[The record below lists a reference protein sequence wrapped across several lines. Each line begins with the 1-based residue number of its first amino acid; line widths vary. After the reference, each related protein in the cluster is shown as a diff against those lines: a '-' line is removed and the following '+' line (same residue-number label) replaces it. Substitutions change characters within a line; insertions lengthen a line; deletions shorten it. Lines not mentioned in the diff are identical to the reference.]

1 MPAYSVTGT
10 GVEWSDALVK
20 EAAEACGCS
29 AATQA
34 RPNPKRI
41 KFTVKMALSPT
52 AALTPRPW
60 DADDECYWRAFLAR
74 QPSMA

>member
-41 KFTVKMALSPT
+41 KFTG
-52 AALTPRPW
+52 LTQIRKLTQQF
-60 DADDECYWRAFLAR
+60 E
-74 QPSMA
+74 